1 MRLHCLFNAF
11 FWHLFGA
18 SNLLEAANSLSDA
31 IKIWICFCL
40 LFQADISTKADQLET
55 EKQNLIQNIAK
66 LEKQLVKEQKSRE
79 NLEVS
84 HLSLLSRIEQ
94 MESIMDCEK
103 NEVSENTF

>member
-1 MRLHCLFNAF
+1 MHSFDIYLVHRSCWRLPIVFLLLSKFEFDFCLF
-11 FWHLFGA
+11 L
-18 SNLLEAANSLSDA
+18 
-31 IKIWICFCL
+31 
-40 LFQADISTKADQLET
+40 QADISTKADQLET

-66 LEKQLVKEQKSRE
+66 LENQLVKEQKSRE